1 MIRLKIQN
9 QYNMK
14 STKNDKINSGENPAD
29 RHIDVP
35 AEANRDKH
43 INFTA
48 LDNNDPDPADEPAT
62 GKLAPDKQKMKTG
75 KDQKMMKRENNQ
87 WGFI

>member
-1 MIRLKIQN
+1 
-9 QYNMK
+9 MK
-14 STKNDKINSGENPAD
+14 KKPAD

-48 LDNNDPDPADEPAT
+48 LENKEPDPADEPAT
-62 GKLAPDKQKMKTG
+62 GKLAPG
-75 KDQKMMKRENNQ
+75 KVENKSKKKSEKRVKKEK
-87 WGFI
+87 

>member
-1 MIRLKIQN
+1 
-9 QYNMK
+9 MK
-14 STKNDKINSGENPAD
+14 KKPAD

-48 LDNNDPDPADEPAT
+48 LENKEPDPADERAT
-62 GKLAPDKQKMKTG
+62 GKLAPG
-75 KDQKMMKRENNQ
+75 KVENKSKKNLKREARRKND
-87 WGFI
+87 

>member
-1 MIRLKIQN
+1 
-9 QYNMK
+9 MK
-14 STKNDKINSGENPAD
+14 KKPAD

-48 LDNNDPDPADEPAT
+48 LENRETDPADEPAT
-62 GKLAPDKQKMKTG
+62 GKLAPDKEE
-75 KDQKMMKRENNQ
+75 DESRKRSKKESKKK
-87 WGFI
+87 